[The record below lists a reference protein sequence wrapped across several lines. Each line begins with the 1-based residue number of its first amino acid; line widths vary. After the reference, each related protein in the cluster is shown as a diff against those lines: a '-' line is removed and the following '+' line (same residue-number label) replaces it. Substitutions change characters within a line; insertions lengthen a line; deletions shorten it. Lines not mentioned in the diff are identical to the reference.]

1 MDEQTLNRRQILGGM
16 AAAGATG
23 LLGGAAA
30 REAVAA
36 DAAPPAAAPGAAP
49 RASTD
54 VGPAQAPPITDVKG
68 KVAYITGGSSGIG
81 LGIARVFHEAGM
93 KVVIGYLDEQHIGDA
108 LKHFPDKD
116 PRVHA
121 IKHDVM
127 DRDAWPRVADEI
139 DKKFGGVQIL
149 VNNAGVGLQAPA
161 STGTYKDWE
170 WGLGVNLWG
179 PIYGIH
185 TYVPRMLAS
194 KQGAHIV
201 TTTSTSGILPGSGAG
216 VYTVSKIA
224 AVALMEELRQELRN
238 TNIGTSAFIPGLT
251 ATNIGQSESYRPAS
265 LRNDGPPAL
274 APGAQPRP
282 PGGGGGGPRPPRAAP
297 PADWPPAAIRPM
309 DSMVA
314 ARFVLDGILNND
326 LFIVAEP
333 EYRVGVEARCNALL
347 ESMVQF
353 KPLPAEM
360 LRGNYLRTPIYVQE
374 IAHRK
379 ATQVRNI
386 TGT

>member
-16 AAAGATG
+16 AAAGASG
-23 LLGGAAA
+23 LLGSVVARDAAA
-30 REAVAA
+30 A
-36 DAAPPAAAPGAAP
+36 DPP
-49 RASTD
+49 D
-54 VGPAQAPPITDVKG
+54 VGTSQPPTITDVKG
-68 KVAYITGGSSGIG
+68 KVAYITGGASGIG

-93 KVVIGYLDEQHIGDA
+93 KVVLGYLDDKHIGDA
-108 LKHFPDKD
+108 LKLFPTDD

-127 DRDAWPRVADEI
+127 DRDSWEHIADEI
-139 DKKFGGVQIL
+139 EKKFGALQIL

-194 KQGAHIV
+194 KQGAQIV

-216 VYTVSKIA
+216 IYTVSKIA
-224 AVALMEELRQELRN
+224 AVGLMEELRHELRN

-265 LRNDGPPAL
+265 LKNDGPPAL

-282 PGGGGGGPRPPRAAP
+282 PGTGAPRPRPPAAGIP
-297 PADWPPAAIRPM
+297 GASPAAVRPE
-309 DSMVA
+309 DPLVV
-314 ARFVLDGILNND
+314 ARFVLNGILNND
-326 LFIVAEP
+326 LYIVAQP

-347 ESMVQF
+347 DSMVPF
-353 KPLPAEM
+353 KPLPPE
-360 LRGNYLRTPIYVQE
+360 LQRGNPYRTPIYQQE

-379 ATQVRNI
+379 ATQVRDI
-386 TGT
+386 AGT

>member
-16 AAAGATG
+16 AATGAAG
-23 LLGGAAA
+23 LLGGGA
-30 REAVAA
+30 RSAEAA
-36 DAAPPAAAPGAAP
+36 DAP
-49 RASTD
+49 D
-54 VGPAQAPPITDVKG
+54 VGTAQAPTITDVKG

-93 KVVIGYLDEQHIGDA
+93 KVVLGYLDEQHIGDA
-108 LKHFPDKD
+108 LKHFPAGD
-116 PRVHA
+116 PRVHS

-127 DRDAWPRVADEI
+127 DRDGWERTADAIE
-139 DKKFGGVQIL
+139 KKFGPVHVL

-179 PIYGIH
+179 PIYGVH
-185 TYVPRMLAS
+185 TYVPRMLAG
-194 KQGAHIV
+194 KQGSQIV

-216 VYTVSKIA
+216 IYTVSKIA
-224 AVALMEELRQELRN
+224 AVALMEELRQELRT

-265 LRNDGPPAL
+265 LKNDGPPAL

-282 PGGGGGGPRPPRAAP
+282 PGAGAPRRPPQPP
-297 PADWPPAAIRPM
+297 PADAAASPAAARPM
-309 DSMVA
+309 DAMVA
-314 ARFVLDGILNND
+314 ARFVLDGVLHND

-333 EYRVGVEARCNALL
+333 EYRMGVEARCNALL

-353 KPLPAEM
+353 KPLPE
-360 LRGNYLRTPIYVQE
+360 RFQHGNFYRTPIYLQE

-379 ATQVRNI
+379 ATQARDI
-386 TGT
+386 AGT